1 MSPRKPKPTEPTS
14 ASLLIV
20 IVNYATA
27 ELTIDCLA
35 SVEQELA
42 SLSNTRVV
50 VTDNLSPDDSAEQ
63 IAEAIKKNKLSR
75 WCELMRLERNGG
87 FAYGNNAAIR
97 PALAGENSPE
107 FVLLLNPDT
116 VVRPGGIVELMR
128 YMAEH
133 PHVGI
138 AGSRLEDPD
147 GTPQRSAFRFPT
159 VLSEL
164 EGTTRFGPVSRL
176 LKRHAVAPP
185 HSDEPVP
192 ADWVA
197 GASMMIRSGVFEQ
210 VGLLDDDYFM
220 YYEEVDFCIRAH
232 RAGWPCWY
240 VPASRVVHLVGQAS
254 GVTDTKRPRK
264 RRPAYWFESRRRY
277 FQRHMGPWRATFADV
292 MWATGHAMWRL
303 RRAIQRKPDNDPPK
317 LLTDFVR
324 HSICRRG
331 PRG

>member
-1 MSPRKPKPTEPTS
+1 
-14 ASLLIV
+14 
-20 IVNYATA
+20 
-27 ELTIDCLA
+27 
-35 SVEQELA
+35 
-42 SLSNTRVV
+42 
-50 VTDNLSPDDSAEQ
+50 
-63 IAEAIKKNKLSR
+63 
-75 WCELMRLERNGG
+75 
-87 FAYGNNAAIR
+87 
-97 PALAGENSPE
+97 
-107 FVLLLNPDT
+107 
-116 VVRPGGIVELMR
+116 
-128 YMAEH
+128 
-133 PHVGI
+133 
-138 AGSRLEDPD
+138 
-147 GTPQRSAFRFPT
+147 
-159 VLSEL
+159 
-164 EGTTRFGPVSRL
+164 
-176 LKRHAVAPP
+176 
-185 HSDEPVP
+185 
-192 ADWVA
+192 
-197 GASMMIRSGVFEQ
+197 MMIRSGVFEQ